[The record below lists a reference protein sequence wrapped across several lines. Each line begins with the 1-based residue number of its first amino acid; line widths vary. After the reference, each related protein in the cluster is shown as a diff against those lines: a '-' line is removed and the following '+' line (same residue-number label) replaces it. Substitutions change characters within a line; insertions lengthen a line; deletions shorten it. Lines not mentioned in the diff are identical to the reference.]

1 MCNETEGSYDETII
15 TIVTK
20 LYLKKYHS
28 FVDIVTVPLPSGIAL
43 YCGDTYIVSLDASSF
58 FETFPIIADGF
69 VTGKRLRCAF
79 FCKNILFP

>member
-1 MCNETEGSYDETII
+1 MCNEIKGSYDEIII

-28 FVDIVTVPLPSGIAL
+28 FVDTVTVPLPSGIAL